1 MGKTDDRTPATDNAP
16 LRYDDTTLRDG
27 EQAAGVAFSYDEKL
41 AIARRLDAAG
51 IDQLEAGIPAMGADE
66 QRFLARLASD
76 GLRASVLAWCRA
88 LPGDVAAAAG
98 CGVDAVGI
106 SVPASDVHLRGKLG
120 RGRAWALDALRRCVA
135 QAKEAGLYVS
145 ADAEDASRADPSFL
159 AELARAAEAEGADR
173 FRFCDTL
180 GVLEPAGAFDAV
192 RALKAATSLPIEVHM
207 HDDFG
212 LATANTLAAYHA
224 GATWANTTVA
234 GLGERAG
241 NAALEQV
248 VMALWR
254 LERVE
259 PHIDATQLRS
269 LASLVLTAAGRPL
282 PEVAPVIGSRTFC
295 HESGIHVDGLLKDP
309 ATYELYD
316 PALVGARREIVVGK
330 HSGAHA
336 VRAQLAA
343 LGRPVDERE
352 ARELLPAVRAEAQR
366 RKRALTDAELVAL
379 VTCN

>member
-1 MGKTDDRTPATDNAP
+1 MGTGDRASTQAVPP

-27 EQAAGVAFSYDEKL
+27 EQAAGVVFSFDEKL
-41 AIARRLDAAG
+41 EIAHRLDEAG
-51 IDQLEAGIPAMGADE
+51 IDQIEAGIPAMGADE
-66 QRFLARLASD
+66 QRFLVHLAEE

-88 LPGDVAAAAG
+88 LPGDVAAATA

-120 RGRAWALDALRRCVA
+120 RNRAWALDAMRRCVA

-145 ADAEDASRADPSFL
+145 ADAEDASRADPAFV

-180 GVLEPAGAFDAV
+180 GVLEPASAFDAV
-192 RALKAATSLPIEVHM
+192 RALKAAVSLPLEVHM

-241 NAALEQV
+241 NAAFEQV

-254 LERVE
+254 LGGVE
-259 PHIDATQLRS
+259 PHVDTTRLRD
-269 LASLVLTAAGRPL
+269 LAVLVLAAANRAV
-282 PEVAPVIGSRTFC
+282 PEAAPVIGARTFC
-295 HESGIHVDGLLKDP
+295 HESGVHVDGLLKDP

-336 VRAQLAA
+336 VRARLAA
-343 LGRPVDERE
+343 LGRPVGERE
-352 ARELLPAVRAEAQR
+352 ARELLVAVRSEAQR
-366 RKRALTDAELVAL
+366 SKRALTDAELVAL